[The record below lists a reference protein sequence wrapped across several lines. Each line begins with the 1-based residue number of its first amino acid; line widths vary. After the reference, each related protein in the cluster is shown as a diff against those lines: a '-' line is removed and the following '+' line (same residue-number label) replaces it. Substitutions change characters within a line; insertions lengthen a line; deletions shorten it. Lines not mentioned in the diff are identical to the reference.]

1 MMLESLDTIPWQ
13 TLEHAYGEAGDI
25 PRLLRDLASADEE
38 VRQTAQTTLGFTIYH
53 QGTVYSSTAY
63 VVPFCCELLDATH
76 REEDKLWFLMFFI
89 DIARASSFLD
99 FHVTLEPQRYTQVGE
114 APGILTQEAP
124 WVRAAKETVSAG
136 YSTYLRLLQEED
148 AKLRAYAALT
158 LGLCQYH
165 AEQVIPAMLDQLILE
180 EEQTVRASVLLSL
193 GQLMP
198 WNERARN
205 LFMQVLSDHTRPIER
220 IAAAIGCAF
229 SAREVTPPEA
239 VQALLEGYE
248 QPSWVEE
255 AFRSLPYAEYDLYVC
270 LSQAF
275 RAIGLSL
282 APLVIPTLLFA
293 LKRSDYYSALILVDH
308 VLYFTLESKAITDEM
323 TVSDLSWMQR
333 EVLWALVAY
342 EDLWEFQEM
351 MFTVGKYF
359 CPPFT
364 WRAWPRRRNEVVAF
378 LADREQVSMRLAEF
392 IQRAATMG
400 LSPRR
405 AMELL
410 GIGDLN
416 DLDYQEALERLRHR
430 LREERQA
437 E

>member
-1 MMLESLDTIPWQ
+1 MMLESLDTIPWH

-25 PRLLRDLASADEE
+25 PRLLRDLTSVDEE
-38 VRQTAQTTLGFTIYH
+38 VRQNAQTTLGFTVYH

-63 VVPFCCELLDATH
+63 VVPFFCELLEATH
-76 REEDKLWFLMFFI
+76 QEEEQLWFLTFFI
-89 DIARASSFLD
+89 DIARDSSFLD
-99 FHVTLEPQRYTQVGE
+99 FYVTLDRQRPTQVGE
-114 APGILTQEAP
+114 APDMLTQEIS
-124 WVRAAKETVSAG
+124 WVRAAQEAVSAG
-136 YSTYLRLLQEED
+136 YSTYVRLLQEKN

-165 AEQVIPAMLDQLILE
+165 AEQVIPAVLEQLTLE
-180 EEQTVRASVLLSL
+180 QEQTVRITLLLSL

-198 WNERARN
+198 WNERAHN
-205 LFMQVLSDHTRPIER
+205 LFTQVLNDSRRPIES
-220 IAAAIGCAF
+220 IAAAIACAF
-229 SAREVTPPEA
+229 SAREATPPE
-239 VQALLEGYE
+239 VVHALLEGYE
-248 QPSWVEE
+248 QPSWMGE
-255 AFRSLPYAEYDLYVC
+255 AFRATPYTEYDLPVC

-275 RAIGLSL
+275 RAIGLTL

-308 VLYFTLESKAITDEM
+308 VLYFTLEGKVITDEM
-323 TVSDLSWMQR
+323 TASDLSRMQR

-359 CPPFT
+359 RPVFT
-364 WRAWPRRRNEVVAF
+364 WRAWTRRRNEVIAF
-378 LADREQVSMRLAEF
+378 LADTEQGSMRLAEF
-392 IQRAATMG
+392 IQQAATMG

-410 GIGDLN
+410 RIEDLN

-430 LREERQA
+430 LREEGQT